1 MVFSNRH
8 SLAQQKS
15 FDESAA
21 NSAPTTQHAS
31 PIPPTRPARSSLESS
46 NHTHHYTTPPNGTSS
61 ASGSETNIST
71 RLTDTSMRRQLLRRI
86 WSKEF
91 RQQDTRSGSWS
102 PPLRRSQR
110 RLHVEPPDKCQ
121 ECTKL
126 EKQYDSRTVSP
137 QKRVRLNS
145 STLSMDDAT
154 LLPLSPCHLT
164 EKSSSTTTI
173 SSTTT
178 NRVTSS
184 SDRPVLTTSGGT
196 SSGPPEIS
204 SSLSEREV
212 VRKNVF
218 VYINSRDTS
227 SADDNGADDSPS
239 VLPVPHLAE
248 LRTEDNNNEN
258 ENITPITNDSG
269 NGYTTNVAES
279 ISNSRTDENDNEQVT
294 GAKDVLNTPTTVEK
308 NGNAIAVDQIKTPG
322 AGDKEVDQYISNLLI
337 DSLNNVIRISST
349 ARAFRNN
356 DNKTVNNVKSENKDN
371 TTACDLNDNETIS
384 VTSIDD
390 RQLLSTGGDLP
401 IDNRGTFEGK
411 YSETS
416 TMALGAAEGN
426 LDPVSEE
433 RRIYFPRYS
442 AESKDNMS
450 VFSTAYSEENDSF
463 DSPECGEMIPV
474 QTGSSYPS
482 VEYHRPVIIPR
493 LVHRTESMEAQP
505 ASTSPRENR
514 PDSGGDS
521 DDSLV
526 DSLDDPSSP
535 QEELLDDTADPPAPV
550 DTEPPPEHSSEP
562 VQYEKSQTFFIPIV
576 DNNETIDERIDV
588 ATAMPDKLRE
598 RLMKRL
604 QMLETKKQ
612 QVNTKK
618 QKKLDKLIKRNRI
631 DTDGETTSVPRK
643 ITTTTTTTTS
653 TTSKS
658 TSAQTEG
665 TFNKSV
671 ASQFKAK
678 KNKFLRTEIGL
689 LESYTIDARGNLQF
703 KPQTKE
709 TNNHN
714 NMVTSG
720 TTTTS
725 SSTSVKKTTAPT
737 NSTRKSQQQS
747 RKGDII
753 TIKRSQTKKSTV
765 NSTQR
770 RKEIIKDVQ
779 HMTLYQSDMI
789 TPDTDCGP
797 RRVYQKTEIHDG
809 EKRIE
814 ILEIV
819 ECIDSCSS
827 SPEDNSE
834 LLSSYRTRSA
844 AIMHKSRI
852 PVPVYRMVA
861 PKSVKVGSRDNSP
874 GRIFVK
880 NIQQLSAS
888 GSGGANNTKVDQM
901 IADLLIEALNH
912 PRELGIEFVKSP
924 KDFSRSSKSSG
935 TPGSAGSKRSP
946 MSRRSNAASSGT
958 SRRSGSGTKYQQ
970 VFEVIPEEKGS
981 ISVDSSNEEGG
992 RTKTSTKSTTT
1003 TISGSDDK
1011 SEATNP
1017 SQQPVNRMARGKEAV
1032 ENDISTESDAWIGF
1046 FRQHDDTEG
1055 TTILLFA

>member
-1 MVFSNRH
+1 
-8 SLAQQKS
+8 
-15 FDESAA
+15 
-21 NSAPTTQHAS
+21 
-31 PIPPTRPARSSLESS
+31 
-46 NHTHHYTTPPNGTSS
+46 
-61 ASGSETNIST
+61 
-71 RLTDTSMRRQLLRRI
+71 
-86 WSKEF
+86 
-91 RQQDTRSGSWS
+91 
-102 PPLRRSQR
+102 
-110 RLHVEPPDKCQ
+110 
-121 ECTKL
+121 
-126 EKQYDSRTVSP
+126 
-137 QKRVRLNS
+137 
-145 STLSMDDAT
+145 MDDAT
-154 LLPLSPCHLT
+154 LLPSSPCHLT
-164 EKSSSTTTI
+164 EKSISTTTI

-184 SDRPVLTTSGGT
+184 SERPALTTSGGT

-227 SADDNGADDSPS
+227 SADDNGADDATS
-239 VLPVPHLAE
+239 VITVPLGAE
-248 LRTEDNNNEN
+248 LLRIDAVLDNNNES
-258 ENITPITNDSG
+258 EVITSITTESG
-269 NGYTTNVAES
+269 NGYTSNMVES
-279 ISNSRTDENDNEQVT
+279 ISNSRTDENDNEQVVET
-294 GAKDVLNTPTTVEK
+294 DDILNTPTNDEK
-308 NGNAIAVDQIKTPG
+308 NGYAIGDEQHTTPAV
-322 AGDKEVDQYISNLLI
+322 GDKEVDQYISKLLI

-349 ARAFRNN
+349 AKAFRIN
-356 DNKTVNNVKSENKDN
+356 DQRSVNNVESDIADGFHENKDN
-371 TTACDLNDNETIS
+371 SACDLNDNERIS
-384 VTSIDD
+384 IMSIEECE
-390 RQLLSTGGDLP
+390 LPSAGGDQN
-401 IDNRGTFEGK
+401 IEDNRTLEGK

-416 TMALGAAEGN
+416 TMALGAAEAN
-426 LDPVSEE
+426 TDPVCEE

-450 VFSTAYSEENDSF
+450 VFSTAYSEENDFF

-514 PDSGGDS
+514 PDNGADS

-535 QEELLDDTADPPAPV
+535 REVLLDDTVDPLAP
-550 DTEPPPEHSSEP
+550 TAAEPPPELSSEP

-576 DNNETIDERIDV
+576 DENKTIDERIDF
-588 ATAMPDKLRE
+588 ATAMPDKLRK
-598 RLMKRL
+598 RLVKRL

-618 QKKLDKLIKRNRI
+618 QKKLDKLLKRNRSG
-631 DTDGETTSVPRK
+631 TDPQTKTRK
-643 ITTTTTTTTS
+643 ITTTTTS
-653 TTSKS
+653 TTSES

-665 TFNKSV
+665 SSNKSV

-709 TNNHN
+709 LINNNN

-725 SSTSVKKTTAPT
+725 SSTSVKRSTAAIT
-737 NSTRKSQQQS
+737 SSKKSQQATS

-770 RKEIIKDVQ
+770 RKEVIKDVQ
-779 HMTLYQSDMI
+779 QMTLYQSDMI

-797 RRVYQKTEIHDG
+797 RRVYQKTEIRDG

-827 SPEDNSE
+827 SPEDSSD
-834 LLSSYRTRSA
+834 LLSSYQTRSA

-852 PVPVYRMVA
+852 PVPVYRIVA
-861 PKSVKVGSRDNSP
+861 PKSVNSGSRDNSS

-880 NIQQLSAS
+880 NIQQLNGS
-888 GSGGANNTKVDQM
+888 GVGGANNSKVDQM

-924 KDFSRSSKSSG
+924 KDFSRSSNTSG
-935 TPGSAGSKRSP
+935 TPGSGGGSKRSP
-946 MSRRSNAASSGT
+946 MSRRSNAGSSGA

-981 ISVDSSNEEGG
+981 ISVDSSNEEVG
-992 RTKTSTKSTTT
+992 RTKASTTSST
-1003 TISGSDDK
+1003 TSISGSDDK
-1011 SEATNP
+1011 SATTDP
-1017 SQQPVNRMARGKEAV
+1017 SPVSRMARGKEAV
-1032 ENDISTESDAWIGF
+1032 ENDISAESDAWIGF

>member
-1 MVFSNRH
+1 
-8 SLAQQKS
+8 
-15 FDESAA
+15 
-21 NSAPTTQHAS
+21 
-31 PIPPTRPARSSLESS
+31 
-46 NHTHHYTTPPNGTSS
+46 
-61 ASGSETNIST
+61 
-71 RLTDTSMRRQLLRRI
+71 
-86 WSKEF
+86 
-91 RQQDTRSGSWS
+91 
-102 PPLRRSQR
+102 
-110 RLHVEPPDKCQ
+110 
-121 ECTKL
+121 
-126 EKQYDSRTVSP
+126 
-137 QKRVRLNS
+137 
-145 STLSMDDAT
+145 MDDTT
-154 LLPLSPCHLT
+154 LLPASPCRLT
-164 EKSSSTTTI
+164 EKSLSTTTI
-173 SSTTT
+173 SSSTT

-204 SSLSEREV
+204 SSLSERDV

-227 SADDNGADDSPS
+227 SADDNAADDEPS
-239 VLPVPHLAE
+239 VLPVHNRAE
-248 LRTEDNNNEN
+248 LLRTDAIQDNNNED
-258 ENITPITNDSG
+258 ENINSITTDSG
-269 NGYTTNVAES
+269 NGFTSNVVES
-279 ISNSRTDENDNEQVT
+279 ISNSRTDENDNEPLIGT
-294 GAKDVLNTPTTVEK
+294 DDILNTSDEK
-308 NGNAIAVDQIKTPG
+308 NGNTNEQLATPAV
-322 AGDKEVDQYISNLLI
+322 GDKEVDQYISKLLI

-349 ARAFRNN
+349 ARAFRTSDQRAVN
-356 DNKTVNNVKSENKDN
+356 DVESDLSVGFHENKGHSGN
-371 TTACDLNDNETIS
+371 AFDLNDNETMS
-384 VTSIDD
+384 VMSVEEC
-390 RQLLSTGGDLP
+390 QLPSTGADQP
-401 IDNRGTFEGK
+401 NDDNQTLEGK
-411 YSETS
+411 YSESS
-416 TMALGAAEGN
+416 TMALGAAEAN
-426 LDPVSEE
+426 SDPATEE

-450 VFSTAYSEENDSF
+450 VFSTAYSEENDFF

-514 PDSGGDS
+514 PDNGADS
-521 DDSLV
+521 DGSLV

-535 QEELLDDTADPPAPV
+535 REEILEDTADPPTLGDA
-550 DTEPPPEHSSEP
+550 EPPADNSSEH

-576 DNNETIDERIDV
+576 DDNETIDERINV

-612 QVNTKK
+612 HVNTKK
-618 QKKLDKLIKRNRI
+618 QKKLDKLIKRNRSSM
-631 DTDGETTSVPRK
+631 DGETATFPRK
-643 ITTTTTTTTS
+643 ITTTTTTS

-665 TFNKSV
+665 TSNKTV
-671 ASQFKAK
+671 ESQFKGK

-709 TNNHN
+709 TNNSSN
-714 NMVTSG
+714 IVTSG

-725 SSTSVKKTTAPT
+725 SSTSVKRSTAAT
-737 NSTRKSQQQS
+737 SSTKKLQQPSS

-770 RKEIIKDVQ
+770 RKEVIKDVQ
-779 HMTLYQSDMI
+779 QMTLYQSDMI
-789 TPDTDCGP
+789 TPDIDCGP

-827 SPEDNSE
+827 SPEDSSDM
-834 LLSSYRTRSA
+834 LSSYRTRSA

-861 PKSVKVGSRDNSP
+861 PKSVKSGSRDNSP

-880 NIQQLSAS
+880 NIQQLSGS
-888 GSGGANNTKVDQM
+888 GAGGANNTKVDQM

-924 KDFSRSSKSSG
+924 KNFSRNSKSSG
-935 TPGSAGSKRSP
+935 TPGSGGSKRSP
-946 MSRRSNAASSGT
+946 MSRRSNAGSSAA
-958 SRRSGSGTKYQQ
+958 RRSGSGTRYQQ

-992 RTKTSTKSTTT
+992 RTKASTTSTTT
-1003 TISGSDDK
+1003 TISGSDDTT
-1011 SEATNP
+1011 EATNP
-1017 SQQPVNRMARGKEAV
+1017 SRQAAGRMARGKEAV

>member
-1 MVFSNRH
+1 
-8 SLAQQKS
+8 
-15 FDESAA
+15 
-21 NSAPTTQHAS
+21 
-31 PIPPTRPARSSLESS
+31 
-46 NHTHHYTTPPNGTSS
+46 
-61 ASGSETNIST
+61 
-71 RLTDTSMRRQLLRRI
+71 MRRQLLRRI

-126 EKQYDSRTVSP
+126 EQQYDSRTVSP

-145 STLSMDDAT
+145 STSSMDDAT
-154 LLPLSPCHLT
+154 LLPTSPCHLT
-164 EKSSSTTTI
+164 EKSISTTTI
-173 SSTTT
+173 SSSTT

-196 SSGPPEIS
+196 SGPPEIS
-204 SSLSEREV
+204 SSLSEHEV
-212 VRKNVF
+212 IPKNVF

-227 SADDNGADDSPS
+227 SADDTGADDAPS
-239 VLPVPHLAE
+239 VLMVPNRAE
-248 LRTEDNNNEN
+248 LFRTDDIQDNVNEN
-258 ENITPITNDSG
+258 ENVSSIITDLS
-269 NGYTTNVAES
+269 NGYTSCVVES
-279 ISNSRTDENDNEQVT
+279 INNSKTDENDNEQVIGT
-294 GAKDVLNTPTTVEK
+294 DDILNTLTTDEK
-308 NGNAIAVDQIKTPG
+308 NGNTDEQLTTPVV
-322 AGDKEVDQYISNLLI
+322 GDKEVDQYISKMLI

-349 ARAFRNN
+349 ARAFRNSDQRAVN
-356 DNKTVNNVKSENKDN
+356 IAESDNVASCHSN
-371 TTACDLNDNETIS
+371 TECDLNENETVS
-384 VTSIDD
+384 GMLID
-390 RQLLSTGGDLP
+390 RCQLQLTGGNLP
-401 IDNRGTFEGK
+401 IDDHQTLEGK

-416 TMALGAAEGN
+416 TMALGAAEAN
-426 LDPVSEE
+426 SDPANEE

-450 VFSTAYSEENDSF
+450 VFSTAYSEENDFF

-482 VEYHRPVIIPR
+482 VEFHRPVIIPR

-514 PDSGGDS
+514 NDNDADS
-521 DDSLV
+521 DGSLV

-535 QEELLDDTADPPAPV
+535 REELLDVTADPPTSE
-550 DTEPPPEHSSEP
+550 DTEPPPDNSSEP

-576 DNNETIDERIDV
+576 DDNEAIAERIDV

-618 QKKLDKLIKRNRI
+618 QKKLDKLIKRNRSCI
-631 DTDGETTSVPRK
+631 DGETTTFPRK
-643 ITTTTTTTTS
+643 ITTTTTTS

-658 TSAQTEG
+658 TQAQTEG
-665 TFNKSV
+665 TSSKSV
-671 ASQFKAK
+671 AAHFKEK

-709 TNNHN
+709 TNNNN
-714 NMVTSG
+714 NMVSSG

-725 SSTSVKKTTAPT
+725 SSTSVRRSTAATT
-737 NSTRKSQQQS
+737 SMKKSQQPSS

-770 RKEIIKDVQ
+770 RKEVIKDVQ
-779 HMTLYQSDMI
+779 QMTLYQSDMI

-819 ECIDSCSS
+819 ECIDSCNS
-827 SPEDNSE
+827 SPEDSSDM
-834 LLSSYRTRSA
+834 LSSYRTQS
-844 AIMHKSRI
+844 AIMQKSRI
-852 PVPVYRMVA
+852 PVPVYRMTA
-861 PKSVKVGSRDNSP
+861 SKSVKSGSRDNSP

-880 NIQQLSAS
+880 NIQQLSGS
-888 GSGGANNTKVDQM
+888 GVGGANNTKVDQM

-924 KDFSRSSKSSG
+924 KDFSRNSKSSG
-935 TPGSAGSKRSP
+935 APGSGGGSKRSP
-946 MSRRSNAASSGT
+946 MSRRSNAGSNGA

-970 VFEVIPEEKGS
+970 VFEVIPEERGS

-992 RTKTSTKSTTT
+992 RTKASTTAT
-1003 TISGSDDK
+1003 TISGSEDVN
-1011 SEATNP
+1011 ETTNP
-1017 SQQPVNRMARGKEAV
+1017 SRKPAGRTSRGKEAV
-1032 ENDISTESDAWIGF
+1032 ENHISTESDAWIGF

>member
-1 MVFSNRH
+1 
-8 SLAQQKS
+8 
-15 FDESAA
+15 
-21 NSAPTTQHAS
+21 
-31 PIPPTRPARSSLESS
+31 
-46 NHTHHYTTPPNGTSS
+46 
-61 ASGSETNIST
+61 
-71 RLTDTSMRRQLLRRI
+71 
-86 WSKEF
+86 
-91 RQQDTRSGSWS
+91 
-102 PPLRRSQR
+102 
-110 RLHVEPPDKCQ
+110 
-121 ECTKL
+121 
-126 EKQYDSRTVSP
+126 
-137 QKRVRLNS
+137 
-145 STLSMDDAT
+145 MDDAT
-154 LLPLSPCHLT
+154 LLPSSPCHLT
-164 EKSSSTTTI
+164 EKSISTTTI
-173 SSTTT
+173 SSSTT
-178 NRVTSS
+178 NRMTSS
-184 SDRPVLTTSGGT
+184 SDPPVLTTSGGT

-227 SADDNGADDSPS
+227 SADDNADGAPS
-239 VLPVPHLAE
+239 VMTVPHQAE
-248 LRTEDNNNEN
+248 LISTIAIQDNNNEN
-258 ENITPITNDSG
+258 EGITSITTDSS
-269 NGYTTNVAES
+269 NGYTSNLIES
-279 ISNSRTDENDNEQVT
+279 ISNSMTDENDNEQVIGT
-294 GAKDVLNTPTTVEK
+294 DDILNIPTTDEK
-308 NGNAIAVDQIKTPG
+308 NGNDIADEQLTP
-322 AGDKEVDQYISNLLI
+322 AVGDKEVDHYISKLLI

-349 ARAFRNN
+349 ARAFRTT
-356 DNKTVNNVKSENKDN
+356 DQRTVNNAESDKADGFNESKDN
-371 TTACDLNDNETIS
+371 SGTACDLNDNETIS
-384 VTSIDD
+384 VMSIDEC
-390 RQLLSTGGDLP
+390 QLPSTGGDQP
-401 IDNRGTFEGK
+401 IDDHRTLEGK

-416 TMALGAAEGN
+416 TMALGAAEAN
-426 LDPVSEE
+426 SDPANEE

-442 AESKDNMS
+442 AESKENMS
-450 VFSTAYSEENDSF
+450 VFSTAFSEENDFF

-482 VEYHRPVIIPR
+482 AEYHRPVIIPR

-514 PDSGGDS
+514 PDNGADS

-535 QEELLDDTADPPAPV
+535 REELLDDTADAPKPA
-550 DTEPPPEHSSEP
+550 DSEPLPDNSSEP

-576 DNNETIDERIDV
+576 DDNETIDERIDV
-588 ATAMPDKLRE
+588 SSAMPDKLRE
-598 RLMKRL
+598 RLMRRL

-618 QKKLDKLIKRNRI
+618 QKKLDKLIKRNRSC
-631 DTDGETTSVPRK
+631 EAATTFPRK
-643 ITTTTTTTTS
+643 ITTTTTTS

-665 TFNKSV
+665 TSNKSV
-671 ASQFKAK
+671 ASQFKGK

-709 TNNHN
+709 TNN
-714 NMVTSG
+714 NMVVSG

-725 SSTSVKKTTAPT
+725 SSTSVKRSTAANT
-737 NSTRKSQQQS
+737 STKKSQQPSS

-770 RKEIIKDVQ
+770 RKEVIKDVQ
-779 HMTLYQSDMI
+779 QMTLYQSDMI

-827 SPEDNSE
+827 SPEDNSDMM
-834 LLSSYRTRSA
+834 SSYGKRSA
-844 AIMHKSRI
+844 AIMQKSRI

-861 PKSVKVGSRDNSP
+861 PKSVKGGSRDNSP

-880 NIQQLSAS
+880 NIQQLS
-888 GSGGANNTKVDQM
+888 GVGVGGANNTKVDQM

-935 TPGSAGSKRSP
+935 TPGTGSGGSKRSP
-946 MSRRSNAASSGT
+946 MSRRSNAGSSSA

-992 RTKTSTKSTTT
+992 RTKASTTSTTK
-1003 TISGSDDK
+1003 SGSENA

-1017 SQQPVNRMARGKEAV
+1017 SRQQTSHMARGKEAV